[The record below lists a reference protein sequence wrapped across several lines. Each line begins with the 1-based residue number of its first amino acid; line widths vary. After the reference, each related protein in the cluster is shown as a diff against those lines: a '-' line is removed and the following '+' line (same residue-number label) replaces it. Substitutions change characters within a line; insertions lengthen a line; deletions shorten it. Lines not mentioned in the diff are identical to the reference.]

1 MLADDLHA
9 RALADERHQRVAGD
23 EALRMMDQTYLEPM
37 QRMSRR
43 QQLEISKMRGQNQCA
58 FARIFL
64 FELVPDVDPIVGD
77 PAPEPAI
84 KKSAEPDVL
93 RRGPAQILV
102 RRKQALPA
110 LGISALGKRYFE
122 IAYPD
127 PRVTLVEMKGEPS
140 AGDSER
146 IQDEVGKDAQRMDY
160 RNQDPED

>member
-9 RALADERHQRVAGD
+9 RALADERHQRVAGY

-43 QQLEISKMRGQNQCA
+43 QQLEISKVRGQNQRA
-58 FARIFL
+58 LARIFL
-64 FELVPDVDPIVGD
+64 FELVPDVDPIVSD

-93 RRGPAQILV
+93 RRGPAEILV
-102 RRKQALPA
+102 RLKQDLLARGVAPLR
-110 LGISALGKRYFE
+110 KRYFE

-127 PRVTLVEMKGEPS
+127 SRVTLVEMKGEPS

-146 IQDEVGKDAQRMDY
+146 VQDKVGKDAQ
-160 RNQDPED
+160 